1 MKTMHQSALV
11 SRRLL
16 LAGAGALAASGCF
29 GSFGATRSL
38 WEWNDELGNKWVK
51 WLVFLGLSIIPVYE
65 LFVLADSLVLN
76 SVEFWTGSNPVR
88 KASDGRT
95 LTRVATAD
103 PDLLR
108 IEIRRDEQLERV
120 FYFRRNAHGV
130 FVFDHA
136 GHIASI
142 VTERD
147 DGSVELHAVDGQLL
161 AQLDRGAVERCQ
173 SRLAEGQPVRMVLEH
188 ELGSA
193 YTRVAHFRSDPMA
206 RALGWRAGAGE

>member
-1 MKTMHQSALV
+1 MYPSRWV
-11 SRRLL
+11 SRRLF
-16 LAGAGALAASGCF
+16 LAAAGTLASSGCF

-38 WEWNDELGNKWVK
+38 WEWNNELGNKWVK
-51 WLVFLGLSIIPVYE
+51 WLVFLGLSIIPVYG

-76 SVEFWTGSNPVR
+76 SVEFWTGVNPVR
-88 KASDGRT
+88 NASDGRT

-108 IEIRRDEQLERV
+108 IEVRRDEQLERV

-136 GHIASI
+136 GRMASS
-142 VTERD
+142 VMERS
-147 DGSVELHAVDGQLL
+147 DGSVELHAADGQLL
-161 AQLDRGAVERCQ
+161 AQLDRGALERSVAQ
-173 SRLAEGQPVRMVLEH
+173 VAGGRSVPAVLEH

-193 YTRVAHFRSDPMA
+193 YFRLAQVRSDPAA

>member
-1 MKTMHQSALV
+1 MHQSGLV
-11 SRRLL
+11 SRRVFLV
-16 LAGAGALAASGCF
+16 GAGSIASSGCF
-29 GSFGATRSL
+29 GSFGATRGL

-65 LFVLADSLVLN
+65 LFVLADTLVLN

-108 IEIRRDEQLERV
+108 IELRRDEQLEQV

-130 FVFDHA
+130 FVFDHT
-136 GHIASI
+136 GRIASI
-142 VTERD
+142 VTERS
-147 DGSVELHAVDGQLL
+147 DGSVELHAADGQLL
-161 AQLDRGAVERCQ
+161 AQLDRGAMER
-173 SRLAEGQPVRMVLEH
+173 SLSLVTNGQAVRTVLQH
-188 ELGSA
+188 ELGGA
-193 YTRVAHFRSDPMA
+193 YARVAHFRSDPA
-206 RALGWRAGAGE
+206 PSVLGWRAASGG